1 MFVMNF
7 VGNVWTRQ
15 ETIVQYVTTESGDVT
30 ATLVV
35 TTQIGRSRD
44 LETSFPQSHNLSLA
58 PLTRFSKQ
66 TSPVVA
72 AVNNGKKNSTK
83 YFH

>member
-7 VGNVWTRQ
+7 VGNVWIRQ
-15 ETIVQYVTTESGDVT
+15 EILVQYVTTEGGGVI
-30 ATLVV
+30 AKLVV

-44 LETSFPQSHNLSLA
+44 LETSFPQSHSLSPA

-72 AVNNGKKNSTK
+72 AVNNGKKNSTE